1 MKGMSPGEIRDSCLK
16 GEIEAKT
23 ALAVLGVMLERVFE
37 QYKDYEHYRK
47 ERIVEPDKIFT
58 DYDKKI
64 FEGQR
69 KVNQIMQE
77 GVDIDQ
83 YMTQIETAFPQNK
96 PEEAPAKTKEGLE
109 TIEISIKGLGS
120 YKEAE
125 RVRGD
130 IIRVIEAFTEPIPAV
145 VGEGQTTPHI
155 PEYVM
160 TMIDKGIIEVPREE
174 EYKGKYRILVT
185 LKEFIVYLQDNNI
198 PLNTDVI
205 CRDYIQKD
213 NAPVSRN
220 TLKKYKYRDYN

>member
-23 ALAVLGVMLERVFE
+23 ALAVLGVMLERVYE

-109 TIEISIKGLGS
+109 TIETSIKELESSKEPISKGELPCVQKLVDDGFLRTDRKTFVTSIQKVIDQIVIIYGLPLTP
-120 YKEAE
+120 E
-125 RVRGD
+125 V
-130 IIRVIEAFTEPIPAV
+130 VCEAFLDQHGNQLKKNTIKTAISRALSEPI
-145 VGEGQTTPHI
+145 
-155 PEYVM
+155 
-160 TMIDKGIIEVPREE
+160 
-174 EYKGKYRILVT
+174 
-185 LKEFIVYLQDNNI
+185 
-198 PLNTDVI
+198 
-205 CRDYIQKD
+205 
-213 NAPVSRN
+213 S
-220 TLKKYKYRDYN
+220 KK